1 MKLYINNLNINI
13 LGKLMDTLDKY
24 LTGVNNFIQIYSS
37 DGIYQLDDK
46 IVHKL
51 TYTDVDVEFINN
63 YYNNFSLIKDDT
75 YCTKEPTTYINPSHI
90 YITIKKYCYKIV
102 PTSNLNLIIEGNLNH
117 INSSKMKNSLS
128 QYDNISPDNLYFE
141 LPDNT
146 DINCHYIKKEIIE
159 FLSLLNNLI

>member
-51 TYTDVDVEFINN
+51 TYVDSDVEFINN
-63 YYNNFSLIKDDT
+63 YYNKYSLIKDNT
-75 YCTKEPTTYINPSHI
+75 YCTKEQTTYINPSHI
-90 YITIKKYCYKIV
+90 SITIKKYCYNFF
-102 PTSNLNLIIEGNLNH
+102 PTTNLKLIIEGNVNH
-117 INSSKMKNSLS
+117 LNSSKMKNSLS

>member
-13 LGKLMDTLDKY
+13 LGKLMNSLDKY
-24 LTGVNNFIQIYSS
+24 LSGVTNFIQIYST

-51 TYTDVDVEFINN
+51 TYVDADVEFINN
-63 YYNNFSLIKDDT
+63 YYNHFSLIKDDT
-75 YCTKEPTTYINPSHI
+75 YCTKEPNTHINPSHI
-90 YITIKKYCYKIV
+90 YITIKRYCYKIV
-102 PTSNLNLIIEGNLNH
+102 PTSNLKLIIEGNVNH

-141 LPDNT
+141 LPENA
-146 DINCHYIKKEIIE
+146 DINSHYIKKEIIE